1 MSDEPSDLIALPE
14 RDSKMTIWEH
24 IDEFRKRIVRAG
36 LALVVGA
43 AGCWIYREELLNLLI
58 VPYQHAW
65 TARNLPG
72 KVELQTLSPTD
83 PFVGYMQL
91 SMVGGVILA
100 APVIFYQLWAFISP
114 GLYAREKRFVIPFV
128 LFSSLLFAS
137 GVAFCYY
144 AAFPLFFDYF
154 LSLLGPIGESGALLT
169 QRPTLGFYLDFTT
182 RILLAFGCV
191 FELPLLLTFLSIA
204 GIVTPKQLLSF
215 SRYAVLGAFV
225 AGAIITPGGEVTSQL
240 VMSTALI
247 GLYFISVGL
256 AFIFGKKEVIRD

>member
-1 MSDEPSDLIALPE
+1 MSSDPDETPELPE
-14 RDSKMTIWEH
+14 RDAKMTIWEH
-24 IDEFRKRIVRAG
+24 LDEFRKRVVRAG
-36 LALVVGA
+36 LALLIGA
-43 AGCWIYREELLNLLI
+43 GGCWIKREQLLDLLI
-58 VPYQHAW
+58 MPYQRAW
-65 TARNLPG
+65 TARHLPG
-72 KVELQTLSPTD
+72 TVELQTLSPTD

-128 LFSSLLFAS
+128 VFSSLLFAS

-215 SRYAVLGAFV
+215 SRFAILGAFV

-240 VMSTALI
+240 VMSSALI

-256 AFIFGKKEVIRD
+256 AFVFGKKEVVRD